1 MKKKRY
7 KKYTETQMKIII
19 ATTIIVMQI
28 LHWIFKYFAYETTVI
43 KSQLTDAIINIL
55 KIFAN

>member
-1 MKKKRY
+1 MKKRKY
-7 KKYTETQMKIII
+7 KKYTDTQMKMIVV
-19 ATTIIVMQI
+19 ATIIFMQI

-43 KSQLTDAIINIL
+43 KAQLTDAVINIL